1 MNRIKKVIFPLF
13 LCVIL
18 FLSTVLPAAAA
29 GDGNMD
35 GGGGSMGSGT
45 STDVWRGQDGV
56 RVTVVTSD
64 GAIVSTPFDLSN
76 SNISDQIINFG
87 KVCKL
92 SYSSGTALA
101 PAGAY
106 SCSKPGIALPRII
119 SGTSSKANLEA
130 IRRYFCSEYAAQ
142 LVSSKTGIAYD
153 DLISG
158 AYKLVVEPIAYFI
171 HGGRNYAMTA
181 TEAALYNQKSGG
193 TLRRKMPSLTH
204 QNLPLSIFLE
214 EPDLGYPAWSG
225 TISGKVSDEE
235 ILSALGIGIVS
246 YRELPESDP
255 DLEAVDYTYRVDT
268 DVITSVTLTTP
279 VEINPD
285 DPAEVTFHIIGSD
298 YTVTNI
304 VIPAGGSQVV
314 WTKWH
319 TPSEPTELTITVSV
333 DGASTAQTSFTARIV
348 SLDENPPPDPLATDT
363 NPRFSLPSLP
373 NNPEKRTASWSV
385 WTAHWE
391 PDWRWIENWEWVPS
405 GHDSDCPP
413 DCDRTHGSWVDNGE
427 WKDFGKYVFES
438 NSYSASLTGSMEIHP
453 DDIVPTAEGDIMKS
467 GYGVKEIASASLSV
481 NAPETHYTP
490 VQTAVS
496 YFSEFSYEDYWR
508 LLQPSSGNGLT
519 TNFTFQPNEYST
531 YNRNVHFS
539 PVWYPDG
546 VPYTVY
552 TYIIDAWTPMGMLSL
567 NVSDSIQIQGSLY
580 DDWYSKRE

>member
-1 MNRIKKVIFPLF
+1 MNQLKKVFFPLF
-13 LCVIL
+13 LCTFL
-18 FLSTVLPAAAA
+18 FLSTVLPVAAA

-35 GGGGSMGSGT
+35 GGGGNMGSGT

-64 GAIVSTPFDLSN
+64 GAVVSTPFDLSN
-76 SNISDQIINFG
+76 SSISDQVINFG
-87 KVCKL
+87 KICKL
-92 SYSSGTALA
+92 SYSSGTALT
-101 PAGAY
+101 PSGSY

-119 SGTSSKANLEA
+119 SGTSSKANMEA

-142 LVSSKTGIAYD
+142 MVSAKTGIAYD
-153 DLISG
+153 DLVSG
-158 AYKLVVEPIAYFI
+158 AYKLVVEPIAYFV

-193 TLRRKMPSLTH
+193 TLRKRMPSLTH
-204 QNLPLSIFLE
+204 QNLPLAIFLE
-214 EPDLGYPAWSG
+214 EADLGYPAWTG
-225 TISGKVSDEE
+225 TVSGKVTDEE

-246 YRELPESDP
+246 YRGLPESDP
-255 DLEAVDYTYRVDT
+255 SLEAVDYIYRVNT

-285 DPAEVTFHIIGSD
+285 DPAEVTFHINGND

-304 VIPAGGSQVV
+304 VIPAGSSQIV

-333 DGASTAQTSFTARIV
+333 EGASTAQTSFTAKVI

-363 NPRFSLPSLP
+363 NPFFSSSALPD
-373 NNPEKRTASWSV
+373 NPEKRSASWSV
-385 WTAHWE
+385 WSAYWE
-391 PDWRWIENWEWVPS
+391 SDWRWVADWEWVPS
-405 GHDSDCPP
+405 GHSSSCPSN
-413 DCDRTHGSWVDNGE
+413 CSQSHGSWVDNGK
-427 WKDFGKYVFES
+427 WKDFGKYIFES
-438 NSYSASLTGSMEIHP
+438 NSYSAALTGSMEIHP
-453 DDIVPTAEGDIMKS
+453 DDIVPTAQGDVMKS
-467 GYGVKEIASASLSV
+467 GYGVKETASASLSV
-481 NAPETHYTP
+481 SAPETHYTA

-508 LLQPSSGNGLT
+508 LLQPAFRNSLT
-519 TNFTFQPNEYST
+519 TDFSFQPNEYST

-539 PVWYPDG
+539 PVWYPDN

-552 TYIIDAWTPMGMLSL
+552 TYIIDAWTPVGMLSL